1 MEGAGWGGP
10 PPRSFLISSWKP
22 CTGDS
27 IAGPTSTVVNKT
39 LFYGEA
45 LHLKQD
51 LVGAWVLNFSF
62 LSPSKGSVKCSPGAR
77 SCSSSHLTIPMPS
90 GVLRMS
96 GPLCVVT
103 TEAST
108 SSP

>member
-1 MEGAGWGGP
+1 MGP

-22 CTGDS
+22 CTRGS

-51 LVGAWVLNFSF
+51 LVGAWVLNFSS
-62 LSPSKGSVKCSPGAR
+62 LPIKRLRKRLPRCQELQQQPLHNPHAQWGPSHVWP
-77 SCSSSHLTIPMPS
+77 P
-90 GVLRMS
+90 LR
-96 GPLCVVT
+96 CHY
-103 TEAST
+103 
-108 SSP
+108 